1 MRHGQRSQRLSRPS
15 DQRQALVH
23 GLVKSLVLHGELETT
38 WARAREAQRLADR
51 LITLG
56 KAGNLHARRQAFR
69 ILQDRTLV
77 KQLFGEIAPRFV
89 DICGGYTRVTRLAL
103 RRGDGAQQALLA
115 LTRLPATQQP
125 ARPAPA
131 KPSQPTRGPSAPA
144 RPEPGSAEE
153 PGKKPKGFFEGLRDL
168 WKRNKK
174 KGSLNP

>member
-23 GLVKSLVLHGELETT
+23 GLVKSLVLHGALETT

-56 KAGNLHARRQAFR
+56 KAGSIHARRQAFR

-89 DICGGYTRVTRLAL
+89 DVAGGYTRVTRLSL

-115 LTRLPATQQP
+115 FTRLPAAPQP
-125 ARPAPA
+125 AQAAPSKA
-131 KPSQPTRGPSAPA
+131 SPPTRGPSAPA
-144 RPEPGSAEE
+144 RPQPKKPAEPGE
-153 PGKKPKGFFEGLRDL
+153 KPKGFFEGLRDL
-168 WKRNKK
+168 WKRHKK
-174 KGSLNP
+174 KGGPTS